1 MIWAVGMGPGD
12 LALLTPEA
20 REALERADVVVG
32 YRPYLELLGDLA
44 PPERREGSGM
54 KREVERCRRALEL
67 HRQGRRVA
75 VVSSGDAG
83 IYGMAGLLIELDPTA
98 EVQVIPG
105 ITACQAAAAR
115 LGAPL
120 MNDFA
125 VLSLSDLLTPREEV
139 LRRVEAV
146 AAADLVT
153 CLYNPS
159 SRRRRPLFEQALA
172 AFLRHRGPE
181 TRVAWVR
188 NVYRQGEESWIGTL
202 GELPD
207 QEIDMWTLVL
217 IGSKNTELLG
227 GSLVTRRGYREKYL
241 EPAENPE
248 AANPEETEEPAESAS
263 VGTPAPAAAG
273 TETVAEAGTGPNQR
287 LYVLGGTGFARHL
300 TEELETAGWQVR
312 LSVAS
317 ELGAREVETPP
328 GGGVHVGGLDGEG
341 LARELERW
349 RPLALV
355 DATHPYAE
363 KASATAAEAAG
374 RAGLRVL
381 RAARRPWR
389 PPAGA
394 DRSERVRFYPNTESL
409 IRALL
414 EEGHVPFLTVGTK
427 LLPEFVGRG
436 LDPAV
441 RVLASPE
448 SVASALRAGIP
459 PERLLAAYPPFDPEF
474 TAACLERYGCDVLV
488 SKESGTE
495 GGLDEKLTAA
505 ELANARLA
513 VLTRPPEPAVVYRE
527 AGDLIEELERL
538 KKQPNEETR

>member
-1 MIWAVGMGPGD
+1 MGPGD

-159 SRRRRPLFEQALA
+159 SRRRRPLFEQALT

-202 GELPD
+202 GELPE

-217 IGSKNTELLG
+217 IGSTKTELLG

-248 AANPEETEEPAESAS
+248 AANADETGEPAETASSA
-263 VGTPAPAAAG
+263 A
-273 TETVAEAGTGPNQR
+273 EAEAGTGPNER

-300 TEELETAGWQVR
+300 AEELESAGWQVR

-328 GGGVHVGGLDGEG
+328 SGGVHVGGLDAEG
-341 LARELERW
+341 LGRELELW

-363 KASATAAEAAG
+363 KATATAAEAAG
-374 RAGLRVL
+374 RAGIRVL

-389 PPAGA
+389 PPSGA
-394 DRSERVRFYPNTESL
+394 DVSERVRFYPNTESL

-414 EEGHVPFLTVGTK
+414 EGGHVPFLTVGTK
-427 LLPEFVGRG
+427 LLPDFIGRG
-436 LDPAV
+436 LDPAA
-441 RVLASPE
+441 RVLASPD

-474 TAACLERYGCDVLV
+474 TAVCLERYGCDVLV

-513 VLTRPPEPAVVYRE
+513 VLTRPPEPAVVYRD

-538 KKQPNEETR
+538 KKQQNEET

>member
-1 MIWAVGMGPGD
+1 MGPGD

-172 AFLRHRGPE
+172 AFLRHRGPG

-202 GELPD
+202 GELPE

-241 EPAENPE
+241 EPAE
-248 AANPEETEEPAESAS
+248 S
-263 VGTPAPAAAG
+263 VSSGAAAAA
-273 TETVAEAGTGPNQR
+273 EADAEADAEAGTAPNDR

-300 TEELETAGWQVR
+300 TEELETAGWWVR

-328 GGGVHVGGLDGEG
+328 GGGVHVGGLDAEG

-389 PPAGA
+389 PPSGA
-394 DRSERVRFYPNTESL
+394 DGSERVRFYPNTESL

-427 LLPEFVGRG
+427 LLPDFIGRG
-436 LDPAV
+436 LDPAA

-448 SVASALRAGIP
+448 SVAAALGAGIP

-474 TAACLERYGCDVLV
+474 TAACVERYGCDVLV